1 MYPLCIYI
9 SGFPFWMDCHNHVP
23 YGTYVL
29 AFSWHNLLFWV
40 SFPYQVSVYP
50 NPFLMTKRRNPW
62 GRPSKIHVEFP
73 NFSSRTTRLSA
84 WLFILSSSYCF
95 IRLTIILPT
104 TTRSQ
109 IQLDL
114 NLVGGLEPWIFFDFP
129 FSWEY
134 HHPNW
139 LTHIFQRGRYTTHQI
154 IINHH

>member
-1 MYPLCIYI
+1 MEMHVPIMYIYIYI

-29 AFSWHNLLFWV
+29 AFGWHNLLFWV

-95 IRLTIILPT
+95 IRLTSILPT

-109 IQLDL
+109 IQIDL
-114 NLVGGLEPWIFFDFP
+114 NLVGGLKPWFFFFMTFHSVGNVIIPTDELHH
-129 FSWEY
+129 FSE
-134 HHPNW
+134 
-139 LTHIFQRGRYTTHQI
+139 G
-154 IINHH
+154 

>member
-1 MYPLCIYI
+1 MCHGQNLSMSITRDNGDACTHYIYQDSRFEWIAITMHPMAHMFWLSVDTI
-9 SGFPFWMDCHNHVP
+9 SF
-23 YGTYVL
+23 
-29 AFSWHNLLFWV
+29 FWV

-73 NFSSRTTRLSA
+73 NFSSRTTRLAA

-109 IQLDL
+109 MQMDL
-114 NLVGGLEPWIFFDFP
+114 NLVGGLKPWNFMTFH
-129 FSWEY
+129 SVGNN
-134 HHPNW
+134 HPNW
-139 LTHIFQRGRYTTHQI
+139 L
-154 IINHH
+154 